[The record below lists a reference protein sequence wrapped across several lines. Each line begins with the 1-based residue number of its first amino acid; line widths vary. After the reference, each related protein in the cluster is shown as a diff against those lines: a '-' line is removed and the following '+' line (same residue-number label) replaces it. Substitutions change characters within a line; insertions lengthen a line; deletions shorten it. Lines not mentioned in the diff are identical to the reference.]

1 VELGRE
7 EDEEE
12 EEEERPFETVGNIFA
27 RSIRFDPFQLRK
39 RSKIF
44 FFSNLISSF

>member
-1 VELGRE
+1 VEWGRE

-27 RSIRFDPFQLRK
+27 RSIRSVSASETIEEFYF
-39 RSKIF
+39 SF
-44 FFSNLISSF
+44 FF